1 MKTRKSK
8 QRQTHWRLKETNLFH
23 LMVGSGEGKKGK
35 IKSQIGL
42 PGFIW
47 GTGWDG
53 GSGLAPEIGS
63 VDQAWVV
70 GGKCLLIY

>member
-1 MKTRKSK
+1 M
-8 QRQTHWRLKETNLFH
+8 ETERNKFIPSN
-23 LMVGSGEGKKGK
+23 GRWQQGGEKGK
-35 IKSQIGL
+35 IKSQMGI
-42 PGFIW
+42 PHFIW

-53 GSGLAPEIGS
+53 GSDLAPEIGS